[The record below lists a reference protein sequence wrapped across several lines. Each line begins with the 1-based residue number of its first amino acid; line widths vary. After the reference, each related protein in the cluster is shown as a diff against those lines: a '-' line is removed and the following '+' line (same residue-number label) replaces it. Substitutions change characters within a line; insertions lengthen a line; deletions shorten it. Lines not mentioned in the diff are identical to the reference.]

1 MMNCVVLSVTVTLDQ
16 VSELLPVHYGK
27 EHGEAVHRHS
37 DQNRHQEE
45 AGTRW
50 SRGTVSSHDFSWED
64 MNKLLTFSSHN
75 MSLARQPTQFYSG

>member
-1 MMNCVVLSVTVTLDQ
+1 MNCVVLSVTATLDQ

-50 SRGTVSSHDFSWED
+50 SQGTVSSHDFSWED
-64 MNKLLTFSSHN
+64 MNKLLTSSSHN